1 MIIKIARKNSRNPRR
16 LVTIPTSSDG
26 RWHGKWTC
34 DYLFTLQE
42 LQLQDLAED
51 EAQRDAQ
58 VSVTLSIQKHAGF
71 GLSVDGKVT
80 TSFTRKCCCCS
91 SPFCREINANFNVW
105 VLPSGR
111 HNGTTQLP
119 EIGGDDQVIYVKPG
133 YEADLDS
140 LVQDTVRLAT
150 SVKETCSDS
159 CEKSQPR
166 MQYLGEQKAASI
178 DGRWSRLLELRNA
191 C

>member
-1 MIIKIARKNSRNPRR
+1 MAARNLNPIHSVAVACKAGAKPLKLPFWASTTTRASFRKNDIS
-16 LVTIPTSSDG
+16 L
-26 RWHGKWTC
+26 
-34 DYLFTLQE
+34 
-42 LQLQDLAED
+42 
-51 EAQRDAQ
+51 
-58 VSVTLSIQKHAGF
+58 HAGF